1 MMLPIRFVLF
11 TAFVLQNIQTVQ
23 SIICYQCTDCPLPF
37 SKNYPYV
44 TLSTNTN
51 FEAKCLTTVV
61 KLSDG
66 SRFISKGSA
75 FNCPPA
81 TAATDVQLNCCEYIY
96 EYTQYQGHSLNEICP
111 LSFDKYSRIF

>member
-1 MMLPIRFVLF
+1 
-11 TAFVLQNIQTVQ
+11 IQTVQ

-81 TAATDVQLNCCEYIY
+81 TAATDVQLNCCVANHWAE
-96 EYTQYQGHSLNEICP
+96 E
-111 LSFDKYSRIF
+111 LSVDHTVS

>member
-1 MMLPIRFVLF
+1 MNHLELIVD
-11 TAFVLQNIQTVQ
+11 IQTVQ

-81 TAATDVQLNCCEYIY
+81 TAATDVQLNCCVANHWAE
-96 EYTQYQGHSLNEICP
+96 E
-111 LSFDKYSRIF
+111 LSVDHTVS